1 MDKANLMLLSQI
13 LILIAVALIGSLPFI
28 ERHIIRKSDRQSA
41 LQQKYYEIRRSIDNA
56 TTIWEQSRIF
66 FSQQSIMVA
75 LGVDM
80 KKIQQNWGN
89 YRYCISAAETFAF
102 NAAYGFTET
111 QSERETSKE
120 ESNRRNR
127 PENRTVEKIREA
139 YLVYQKRAISR
150 CDLIIQEIRAIET
163 YTSTAQLWKTCV
175 IVIGLL
181 LNIVGLGIGIRISMR

>member
-1 MDKANLMLLSQI
+1 MLLSRI
-13 LILIAVALIGSLPFI
+13 LILIAIALIGSLPFI
-28 ERHIIRKSDRQSA
+28 EHHIIRKRDRQSA

-66 FSQQSIMVA
+66 SSQQSIMVA
-75 LGVDM
+75 LGIDM
-80 KKIQQNWGN
+80 KKIRQNWDH

-102 NAAYGFTET
+102 NATHGFTET
-111 QSERETSKE
+111 QSEKETSKE

-127 PENRTVEKIREA
+127 PENRTVEKIREG

-150 CDLIIQEIRAIET
+150 CNLIVQEIRAIET

-181 LNIVGLGIGIRISMR
+181 LNIVGLGIGIRISTM